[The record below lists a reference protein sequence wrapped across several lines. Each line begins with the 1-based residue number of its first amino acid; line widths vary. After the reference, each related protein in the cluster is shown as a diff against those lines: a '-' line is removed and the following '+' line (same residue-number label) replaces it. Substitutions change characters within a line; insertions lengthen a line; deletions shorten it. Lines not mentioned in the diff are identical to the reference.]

1 MTAGDSNHDVDP
13 SYVGDFDLVAAPS
26 LVQPT
31 GDGEARSGS
40 PFVSPA
46 SLARRPRSN
55 QRTRTPMRYES
66 PLDPGAFRRD
76 GPSPERREGQH
87 ITVRPLA
94 GAAIG
99 TTLGGRARP
108 VSLPLGERK
117 LIRLRHSHSVRAFF
131 TLDS

>member
-1 MTAGDSNHDVDP
+1 MTNGDSNPDVDP
-13 SYVGDFDLVAAPS
+13 SYVGDFDLVAAPL

-31 GDGEARSGS
+31 ADGEARSGS

-66 PLDPGAFRRD
+66 PVNPDAFRRD
-76 GPSPERREGQH
+76 RPSPERREGQR

-99 TTLGGRARP
+99 TTLGGRARR
-108 VSLPLGERK
+108 VSCHLVK
-117 LIRLRHSHSVRAFF
+117 AN
-131 TLDS
+131 